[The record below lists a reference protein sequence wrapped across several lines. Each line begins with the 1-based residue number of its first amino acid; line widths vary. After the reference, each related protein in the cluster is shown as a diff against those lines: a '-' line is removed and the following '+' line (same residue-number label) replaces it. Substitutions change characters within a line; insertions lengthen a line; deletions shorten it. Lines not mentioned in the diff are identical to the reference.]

1 MPSGQR
7 TTSAG
12 NRGRDPP
19 RGLLFAT
26 ARVAG
31 TSLLGYFL
39 RMTSKAQTVN
49 YRVVHFEIHADQPDR
64 AIAFYSGLFG
74 WKFDK
79 WEGPMPYWLVTTGP
93 DSERGINGGLTVRR
107 GPRPAEGQPLNAYG
121 CTIAVDNLDALIAKT
136 PGLGGGIVLPK
147 MPIPS
152 VGWLAYAKD
161 TEGNIFG
168 MIQNDPGAK

>member
-19 RGLLFAT
+19 RGLL
-26 ARVAG
+26 RDCSG
-31 TSLLGYFL
+31 CRHLSLGYFL

-49 YRVVHFEIHADQPDR
+49 FRVVHFEIHADQPDR

-79 WEGPMPYWLVTTGP
+79 WESP
-93 DSERGINGGLTVRR
+93 
-107 GPRPAEGQPLNAYG
+107 NA
-121 CTIAVDNLDALIAKT
+121 L
-136 PGLGGGIVLPK
+136 
-147 MPIPS
+147 
-152 VGWLAYAKD
+152 LA
-161 TEGNIFG
+161 GHHRSGF
-168 MIQNDPGAK
+168 